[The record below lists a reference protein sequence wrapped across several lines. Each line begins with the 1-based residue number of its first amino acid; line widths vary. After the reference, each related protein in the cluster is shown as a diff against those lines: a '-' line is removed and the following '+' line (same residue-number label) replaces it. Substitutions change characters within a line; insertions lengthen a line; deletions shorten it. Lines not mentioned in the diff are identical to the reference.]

1 MGWLDRFADG
11 VGFFWFDS
19 FFFLFRNSSVNVKA
33 LNKRVGF
40 LYRSTYTQTRF
51 KQGGESGGV

>member
-11 VGFFWFDS
+11 VGFFIGLIH
-19 FFFLFRNSSVNVKA
+19 FFLFRNSSVNVKA
-33 LNKRVGF
+33 LNKRGGF